1 MIPLSLLQQLE
12 DQDLPFILSRALDLP
27 PQYRWACRIGPNDE
41 NAIRGFGHSAS
52 EALSEAHKLYNA
64 PSDLNHSWCLP

>member
-12 DQDLPFILSRALDLP
+12 DQDLPFILSRSPYLP
-27 PQYRWACRIGPNDE
+27 PRYRWVCRIGPEGD

-52 EALSEAHKLYNA
+52 EALSEALKLYNA
-64 PSDLNHSWCLP
+64 PLDLNHSWCLP